1 MQASGRHRLAG
12 LPADGCACVRHLAL
26 RRCARQRRL
35 CYGFL
40 NFTGEVIEMISR
52 TVLAGAWVP
61 LAFVAGFALAQ
72 TMTQTGREPLFEN
85 AEVKV
90 WKSLVLPNNPLPLH
104 RHEHPRVIVALKGG
118 TMKVLE
124 ETGPSET
131 HVWETG
137 KAYWLP
143 ANRPG
148 TRHQD
153 VNMSD
158 NPIEV
163 IVVELQKVN

>member
-1 MQASGRHRLAG
+1 MTKRVAA
-12 LPADGCACVRHLAL
+12 
-26 RRCARQRRL
+26 
-35 CYGFL
+35 
-40 NFTGEVIEMISR
+40 
-52 TVLAGAWVP
+52 VLIVMSV
-61 LAFVAGFALAQ
+61 AFVAGFAVAQ
-72 TMTQTGREPLFEN
+72 TMTQTGREQLFEN

-124 ETGPSET
+124 ENGQSET
-131 HVWETG
+131 HEWESG

-143 ANRPG
+143 ANAPG

-153 VNMSD
+153 VNMGD
-158 NPIEV
+158 KAIEV
-163 IVVELQKVN
+163 VVVELQKVN

>member
-1 MQASGRHRLAG
+1 MTKGIAA
-12 LPADGCACVRHLAL
+12 
-26 RRCARQRRL
+26 
-35 CYGFL
+35 
-40 NFTGEVIEMISR
+40 
-52 TVLAGAWVP
+52 VLVLVSA
-61 LAFVAGFALAQ
+61 AFVAGFAFAQ
-72 TMTQTGREPLFEN
+72 TMTQTGREQLFEN

-143 ANRPG
+143 ANAPG

-153 VNMSD
+153 VNMGSEA
-158 NPIEV
+158 IEV
-163 IVVELQKVN
+163 VVVELQKAN